1 MGAPR
6 KAFRRQLVKIQPRQ
20 SLTSS
25 LEQTIML
32 RKVTSVVKL
41 MEWTTQGTT
50 QVKVLSSE
58 ISDIIEVDTFHKVE
72 DSMKGNDK
80 VSYHSLYRDRR
91 PCHVLRW
98 ILNELGRSFAFLLR
112 YVGTS
117 QQRRELTEE
126 AKEVGLIDSTQS
138 VGKPRTRESDQ
149 RFSNW
154 LRDCYTNTTEV
165 GI

>member
-20 SLTSS
+20 SLASS

-41 MEWTTQGTT
+41 VEWTTQDTT
-50 QVKVLSSE
+50 QVKVLSPE
-58 ISDIIEVDTFHKVE
+58 ISYIIEVDIFHMME
-72 DSMKGNDK
+72 DSMKDNDK
-80 VSYHSLYRDRR
+80 ASYHSLYRDRR

-98 ILNELGRSFAFLLR
+98 ILNELGRSFVFLLR
-112 YVGTS
+112 YVGAS
-117 QQRRELTEE
+117 QQRRELTEDT
-126 AKEVGLIDSTQS
+126 KEVGLIDSTQS
-138 VGKPRTRESDQ
+138 VGKLHTRGSDQ
-149 RFSNW
+149 RYSNW
-154 LRDCYTNTTEV
+154 FRDCYTNTTEV